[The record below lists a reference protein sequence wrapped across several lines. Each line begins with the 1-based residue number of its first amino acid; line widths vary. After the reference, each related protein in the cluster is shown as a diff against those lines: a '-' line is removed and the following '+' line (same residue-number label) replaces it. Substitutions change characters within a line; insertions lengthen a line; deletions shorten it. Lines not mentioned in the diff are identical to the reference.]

1 METGSSKTPSDRR
14 KAEMQGK
21 PQTEIEHPG
30 GYERDLNPDRMAG
43 QNIGE
48 LGRGE
53 RTYPNARDLKDV
65 HRTLHDRFDDDEL
78 KAIPVVPEGAR
89 LRQGAKYLDVRD
101 PSRRE
106 FTATGEMRAERD
118 ARIVPKDEV
127 PYSIWNRLTGAD
139 QERIAE
145 RQGEPPEGR

>member
-1 METGSSKTPSDRR
+1 METGSSRTPNNRKKT
-14 KAEMQGK
+14 EMQGK
-21 PQTEIEHPG
+21 PQTQIEHPSEW
-30 GYERDLNPDRMAG
+30 ERDLNPDHMAG

-48 LGRGE
+48 VGRGE

-65 HRTLHDRFDDDEL
+65 HRTLHDQFDDDEL
-78 KAIPVVPEGAR
+78 RTIPVVPEGER

-106 FTATGEMRAERD
+106 FTATGQMRAERN

-127 PYSIWNRLTGAD
+127 PYSIWNRLTGTD
-139 QERIAE
+139 RERIAE
-145 RQGEPPEGR
+145 RNAKPEES